1 LRKWAAVSA
10 VVVLVALSSLAGA
23 RDWVPFVETP
33 GSTEAVARV
42 ASTDAR
48 STLIEIEVPGM
59 HVERTEGVADLTIP
73 GAVKMQTE
81 GLPNLPVLSY
91 FVAIPDR
98 GGVELEVVSASER
111 VLRGYDV
118 AAAAP
123 FAVQGREP
131 VEAVRDSRLYAT
143 DALFPSAIAEIGE
156 PGIMRDLRLVQVR
169 VYPVRYN
176 PVTGTLVAVDR
187 IQIRLNYTDGE
198 GVNEKTVVRPY
209 RSEAFEPLYESTVLN
224 YDQLPRTAVKRGTY
238 LIIAHDSFLAGIAD
252 FAHWKQERGIETEIV
267 ALSVIGANPSNQEIK
282 DYIQNYYET
291 SDPAPDY
298 VMLVG
303 DTWGAWGFFP
313 SWYVD
318 NEFGVDCVGD
328 HQYEELEGDD
338 YLPDVIVGRMSIDTL
353 AEAIVASL
361 KVLSYERDCDAGN
374 DDWYEKALMVATD
387 EGGDHVTSPRQ
398 TTLRVREILFDNG
411 YTQVDTLFHMAGQ
424 PPATAA
430 DITASINS
438 GVGFVNYRGWAAAQG
453 WHFPEFYINDVNS
466 LSNGK
471 MLPVMT
477 SVVCGT
483 GNFDSWGFEPA
494 FCEAWI
500 RAGSP
505 SDLKGGPA
513 IIGASDV
520 STHTK
525 WNNAMDIGIYDGI
538 FKEGL
543 THFGQ
548 AHVRGKLEILKNFP
562 LYADPE
568 EEFGVRYYFDVY
580 SVVGDPE
587 LYLRTKRPGG
597 FSVTHDSTVP
607 LGRNVITVGVED
619 AGRGGVVPGAEVI
632 VWKDGESYEVRV
644 LEGGQTISVPI
655 NALTPGEVS
664 ITVFADNYKPYVGT
678 FNVVAD
684 DVFVGWYSHLFDD
697 DGSGGSSG
705 NGDGVPNPG
714 ETIEVTVELK
724 NYGVLP
730 GTGVECRL
738 ENPTTGQLVSYGDI
752 PAGLTDSGDSPFVVD
767 IPLGTPDGTEMVYN
781 LYAKDDA
788 AVTYSSQL
796 RFVVGAPLLSYFTFI
811 IDDGGDGVLDPGES
825 ATLEVA
831 LSNGGALDATSIT
844 GTLVGPATG
853 LTITDDQG
861 DWGTVPAAG
870 MNSNSGNTFSLTA
883 ASDVAVGHDF
893 TMILDLT
900 GDGGLSQFVLFDLEV
915 GTPASTSPLDPDAYG
930 YYCYDDTDTD
940 YAEAPAYSWIEID
953 PAYGGSGT
961 DLGFI
966 YESVVDV
973 ALPFT
978 FRYYG
983 ENFDTIAICSNGNVG
998 LGGAPYWEHQPRNST
1013 IPCGLGPDAM
1023 LAPFWDD
1030 LNPGTGGKVLTED
1043 LGDGRYVVEWS
1054 RVVAQYDSTD
1064 TMLQTFELVLYDQ
1077 NVYPTTSGDGEILFQ
1092 YYEICDCDSFQ
1103 INETHN
1109 YSTVG
1114 IENPTQTDGVLYAF
1128 SGLRPVEAAELAAGR
1143 AIKFTTDPP
1152 DGYPSSDVPEGEV
1165 PFGVVLG
1172 QNRPNPFNPVTTIA
1186 FGMPMGGR
1194 AELSIYDIT
1203 GRVVTTLV
1211 DGEVGPGFHNVT
1223 WDGTNSS
1230 GEKVASG
1237 VYFSRLTALGEEH
1250 ARKMILLK

>member
-1 LRKWAAVSA
+1 LKKWAAVSA
-10 VVVLVALSSLAGA
+10 VIVLVALSSLAGA

-48 STLIEIEVPGM
+48 STLIEIDVPGM
-59 HVERTEGVADLTIP
+59 YVERTGGVADITIP
-73 GAVKMQTE
+73 GAAKMQTE
-81 GLPNLPVLSY
+81 GQPDLPVLSY

-98 GGVELEVVSASER
+98 GGVELEIVSASER
-111 VLRGYDV
+111 ILTGYDV

-131 VEAVRDSRLYAT
+131 AEAVRDSRVYGS
-143 DALFPSAIAEIGE
+143 DAFFPNAIAEMGE
-156 PGIMRDLRLVQVR
+156 PAIMRDLRLVQVR
-169 VYPVRYN
+169 VYPVRVN
-176 PVTGTLVAVDR
+176 PVTGMLVAFDR
-187 IQIRLNYTDGE
+187 VQVRLNYTDEE
-198 GVNEKTVVRPY
+198 GVNEKAVVRPY
-209 RSEAFEPLYESTVLN
+209 RSEAFEPLYESIVLN
-224 YDQLPRTAVKRGTY
+224 YEQLPRTAVQRGTY
-238 LIIAHDSFLAGIAD
+238 LIIAHDSFLPGLID
-252 FAHWKQERGIETEIV
+252 LTEWRDQSGYQTEV
-267 ALSVIGANPSNQEIK
+267 VPLSMIGANPSNQEIK
-282 DYIQNYYET
+282 DYIQAYYET
-291 SDPAPDY
+291 NDPAPDY
-298 VMLVG
+298 VLLVG

-313 SWYVD
+313 SWHVN
-318 NEFGVDCVGD
+318 NEIGTPCVGD
-328 HQYEELEGDD
+328 HRYEELEGDD
-338 YLPDVIVGRMSIDTL
+338 YLPDVLIGRFSIDTVT
-353 AEAIVASL
+353 EAIVASL

-374 DDWYEKALMVATD
+374 DEWYEKALMVAGNT
-387 EGGDHVTSPRQ
+387 GGTHVTSPRQ
-398 TTLRVREILFDNG
+398 TTLRVREMMLDYG
-411 YTQVDTLFHMAGQ
+411 YAQVDTIYY
-424 PPATAA
+424 PPVTSPVPIDAA
-430 DITASINS
+430 INA

-453 WHFPEFYINDVNS
+453 WHYPEFYVDNINA

-483 GNFDSWGFEPA
+483 GDFDSWGFDPA

-500 RAGSP
+500 RSGSP
-505 SDLKGGPA
+505 GELRGGPA
-513 IIGASDV
+513 IIAASDV
-520 STHTK
+520 TTHTK

-543 THFGQ
+543 TTVGQ
-548 AHVRGKLEILKNFP
+548 AHVRGKLEILRNFP
-562 LYADPE
+562 LYAEPE
-568 EEFGVRYYFDVY
+568 EQFGVRYYFDIY
-580 SVVGDPE
+580 SVVGEPG
-587 LYLRTKRPGG
+587 LRLRTKAPGG
-597 FSVTHDSTVP
+597 FTVSHDATVP
-607 LGRNVITVGVED
+607 LGKNVITVGVED
-619 AGRGGVVPGAEVI
+619 AARGGVVPGAEV
-632 VWKDGESYEVRV
+632 VVLKEGESYEVRR
-644 LEGGQTISVPI
+644 LEGGQTIQVPI
-655 NALTPGEVS
+655 NAMTPGEVS
-664 ITVFADNYKPYVGT
+664 VTVLADNYKPYVGT

-684 DVFVGWYSHLFDD
+684 DVFLGWYSHIFDD
-697 DGSGGSSG
+697 DNSGGSSG

-730 GTGVECRL
+730 ATGVECRL
-738 ENPTTGQLVSYGDI
+738 DHPTTGQLVSYGDI
-752 PAGLTDSGDSPFVVD
+752 PAGLTDSGDGPFVVD
-767 IPLGTPDGTEMVYN
+767 IPLGAPDGTEIIHN
-781 LYAKDDA
+781 LYANDGGND
-788 AVTYSSQL
+788 VYLSQL
-796 RFVVGAPLLSYFTFI
+796 RFVVGAPLLSYFTFVV
-811 IDDGGDGVLDPGES
+811 DDGGDGVLDPGES

-831 LSNGGALDATSIT
+831 LTNGGALDATSVT
-844 GTLVGPATG
+844 GTLMGPGAG
-853 LTITDDQG
+853 LTISDDQG
-861 DWGTVPAAG
+861 GWGTVPAAG
-870 MNSNSGNTFSLTA
+870 MQSNSGNTFSVAA

-893 TMILDLT
+893 TMILNLA
-900 GDGGLSQFVLFDLEV
+900 GDGGLSQSVLFDLEV

-930 YYCYDDTDTD
+930 YYAYDDTDTD
-940 YAEAPAYSWIEID
+940 YPEAPAYSWIEID
-953 PAYGGSGT
+953 PSYGGSGT
-961 DLGFI
+961 DLGLV

-983 ENFDTIAICSNGNVG
+983 QDFNTIAICSNGNVG
-998 LGGAPYWEHQPRNST
+998 LGGAPYWEHQPRNTT

-1023 LAPFWDD
+1023 IAPFWDD

-1064 TMLQTFELVLYDQ
+1064 TTLQTFEMVLYDQ
-1077 NVYPTTSGDGEILFQ
+1077 NVYPTTTGDGEILFQ

-1128 SGLRPVEAAELAAGR
+1128 SGLYPVEAAELAAGR
-1143 AIKFTTDPP
+1143 AVKFTTDPP
-1152 DGYPSSDVPEGEV
+1152 DGYPSSDIPEGEV
-1165 PFGVVLG
+1165 PFGIVLK

-1237 VYFSRLTALGEEH
+1237 VYFSRLSALGEDH